1 MEKKTLEISI
11 PEGKTPEMTE
21 TSNGCTIKWV
31 DKEKKFEDYVVEYN
45 RKFMQF
51 SLGMSDDPSGWSF
64 AHKMGLLKYIADD
77 LNEEKLDWENFDQT
91 KCELFYDHED
101 NEVRI
106 GDAAYS
112 HGQSMIFT
120 EEAAAK
126 AKNIIPAEFIKTI

>member
-1 MEKKTLEISI
+1 MEQKTLKIAI
-11 PEGKTPEMTE
+11 PEGKIPEMTE
-21 TSNGCTIKWV
+21 TANDCTIKWV
-31 DKEKKFEDYVVEYN
+31 EKTFEDYADKYRCGMPYAIVPSKEPMLWPFEN
-45 RKFMQF
+45 R
-51 SLGMSDDPSGWSF
+51 
-64 AHKMGLLKYIADD
+64 MGLLKYIADC

-106 GDAAYS
+106 GNAASS

>member
-1 MEKKTLEISI
+1 METKTLEISI

-77 LNEEKLDWENFDQT
+77 LNKEPLVWENANQLKYSLYYNNSFGT
-91 KCELFYDHED
+91 METEGHLEHHYA
-101 NEVRI
+101 
-106 GDAAYS
+106 DA
-112 HGQSMIFT
+112 IFSRSSA
-120 EEAAAK
+120 EK
-126 AKNIIPAEFIKTI
+126 AKDIIPAEFLKTL